1 VASCFNS
8 PTLFSPIHATVLHRE
23 PQTVDKGFLR
33 SSCPAG
39 PPVQVRTS
47 FWQTLSD
54 VCQPKAKSLCLW
66 WCSCGLTLSN
76 VPKGTSGQRNSGGN
90 GHLYVADLERHV
102 CGMFA
107 RACLILNI
115 VQEATGTYSIYMFH
129 FLSTV
134 LRILSCRVT

>member
-76 VPKGTSGQRNSGGN
+76 VPKGTSGQG
-90 GHLYVADLERHV
+90 
-102 CGMFA
+102 
-107 RACLILNI
+107 I
-115 VQEATGTYSIYMFH
+115 QEATGTCMWQILNDMYVECSQGHVWSWTEFRRQQGRTAYMFH